1 MIDAVKKI
9 IKFSGITIFLLV
21 YFLISGSTVLA
32 EESTTDYASSDVG
45 TAWLMHIDGLR
56 EDARWNSDISK
67 YGSSSGSRWNNN
79 TWALVEKQGENSYL
93 ITIQY
98 HTYGYHEMI
107 QLAGPESI
115 DAIENTYTK
124 PAQVPLGTL
133 DMPESFRNEE
143 NVETDLADG
152 YLSEEV
158 NGYYRSADQIQIYQK
173 DSDQEL
179 GVGYLSF
186 ELENPEQ
193 SFLINTYVSD
203 YYSQGGRK
211 QTSLMN
217 LDVESAISLPEGFSW
232 EAGSYIK
239 GFFWSNYVKGNLSYT
254 SREEGHSEAL
264 SILNNLF
271 KSEVQISV
279 DGSGEIQ
286 AVFTV
291 VQDEDDP
298 ITSIKLAVSRDY
310 SWGDVTGD
318 INEEWYG
325 TEYTELYDQESGTV
339 TLDVDDL
346 VFGSWMSISTQS
358 MDEYNQALTDQG
370 YSETYYLRKILL
382 GCLRLQDEV
391 AEEDQEFTLESNG
404 ATLTSSTASMDEDSE
419 FVWERISED
428 ETTIEAATIKNI
440 AGFSK
445 GGDSYEI
452 WRLSLTKDGEN
463 VVPLYPVT
471 VTLPVPEG
479 LSVETLS
486 VTRKNDQRITG
497 EWSKIGTLD
506 EDSRTITATP
516 DVNYINADYVFY
528 DRGEVLQESELAELE
543 EGLYQVQVTTSHASV
558 AYTYSMSNAAFADNT
573 GYLEVLSKGS
583 DYRLYVEMQPV
594 YVAGSDGYMSAVH
607 YYDGSDNS
615 TREEAEYLSYHVWDE
630 GTEDETTVYTDWEET
645 YHLQYPRRLSMPLQ
659 EALSDGSYQVSFIIP
674 IMDSFSGTPGDGSAL
689 AYARLR
695 LIKGTLEEIEDGVN
709 PLAGYDKSV
718 LLALITETE

>member
-370 YSETYYLRKILL
+370 YSET
-382 GCLRLQDEV
+382 
-391 AEEDQEFTLESNG
+391 
-404 ATLTSSTASMDEDSE
+404 
-419 FVWERISED
+419 
-428 ETTIEAATIKNI
+428 
-440 AGFSK
+440 
-445 GGDSYEI
+445 
-452 WRLSLTKDGEN
+452 
-463 VVPLYPVT
+463 
-471 VTLPVPEG
+471 
-479 LSVETLS
+479 
-486 VTRKNDQRITG
+486 
-497 EWSKIGTLD
+497 
-506 EDSRTITATP
+506 
-516 DVNYINADYVFY
+516 
-528 DRGEVLQESELAELE
+528 
-543 EGLYQVQVTTSHASV
+543 
-558 AYTYSMSNAAFADNT
+558 
-573 GYLEVLSKGS
+573 
-583 DYRLYVEMQPV
+583 
-594 YVAGSDGYMSAVH
+594 
-607 YYDGSDNS
+607 
-615 TREEAEYLSYHVWDE
+615 
-630 GTEDETTVYTDWEET
+630 
-645 YHLQYPRRLSMPLQ
+645 
-659 EALSDGSYQVSFIIP
+659 
-674 IMDSFSGTPGDGSAL
+674 
-689 AYARLR
+689 
-695 LIKGTLEEIEDGVN
+695 
-709 PLAGYDKSV
+709 
-718 LLALITETE
+718 